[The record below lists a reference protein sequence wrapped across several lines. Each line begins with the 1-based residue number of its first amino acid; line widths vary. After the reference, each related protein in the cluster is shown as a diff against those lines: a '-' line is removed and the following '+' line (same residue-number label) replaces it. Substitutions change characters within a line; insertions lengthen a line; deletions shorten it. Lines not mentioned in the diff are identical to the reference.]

1 MDNASAFSQ
10 VLRFL
15 EEGLADLVS
24 NIPAFRRGEITEL
37 RLRTGRP
44 LSAVFGAE
52 SLFLSVRGELTE
64 HAAGAY
70 ICTGAELQDPFYKLC
85 RNSVYAYE
93 QELKEGFVTIPGGHR
108 CGFAGRT
115 VVQDGAVTGLREISS
130 INIRIA
136 RQVVGCADGILPY
149 IYDRS
154 GLRSGLIVS
163 PPGGGKTTVLKD
175 LIRSLSC
182 AGRKVAVVDER
193 GELASMFGGV
203 PQNDLGPLV
212 DVLDGTPKKEG
223 ILQALRCL
231 SPDVIVFDELGDE
244 AEAEAVLQGM
254 GAGVP
259 VIFSLHARSAEEA
272 ARRPQAA
279 KLLDAGAVD
288 VIAVLE
294 GARRPG
300 TLREVLRVQRTH
312 GERDGVKYESRRDT
326 ASVRSRR
333 FGWVPESRGPAPQDV

>member
-70 ICTGAELQDPFYKLC
+70 ICTGAELQDTFYKLC

-231 SPDVIVFDELGDE
+231 SPDVIVFDEL
-244 AEAEAVLQGM
+244 
-254 GAGVP
+254 
-259 VIFSLHARSAEEA
+259 
-272 ARRPQAA
+272 
-279 KLLDAGAVD
+279 
-288 VIAVLE
+288 
-294 GARRPG
+294 
-300 TLREVLRVQRTH
+300 TH
-312 GERDGVKYESRRDT
+312 FTWE
-326 ASVRSRR
+326 
-333 FGWVPESRGPAPQDV
+333 

>member
-70 ICTGAELQDPFYKLC
+70 ICTGAELQDTFYKLC

-193 GELASMFGGV
+193 GELASMFGGAAERPRPARGRAGRHAQKGGDSAGAALPV
-203 PQNDLGPLV
+203 AGCDRVRRTGRRGGGGSGAAGHGRGRAGHLLPACAQRGGGGPPPS
-212 DVLDGTPKKEG
+212 GGK
-223 ILQALRCL
+223 A
-231 SPDVIVFDELGDE
+231 
-244 AEAEAVLQGM
+244 
-254 GAGVP
+254 AGRGRGRRN
-259 VIFSLHARSAEEA
+259 RSAGGRPPPGHVAGSA
-272 ARRPQAA
+272 ARAA
-279 KLLDAGAVD
+279 
-288 VIAVLE
+288 
-294 GARRPG
+294 
-300 TLREVLRVQRTH
+300 
-312 GERDGVKYESRRDT
+312 DT
-326 ASVRSRR
+326 WGKGRC
-333 FGWVPESRGPAPQDV
+333 EI

>member
-1 MDNASAFSQ
+1 MS
-10 VLRFL
+10 R
-15 EEGLADLVS
+15 
-24 NIPAFRRGEITEL
+24 
-37 RLRTGRP
+37 
-44 LSAVFGAE
+44 
-52 SLFLSVRGELTE
+52 
-64 HAAGAY
+64 
-70 ICTGAELQDPFYKLC
+70 
-85 RNSVYAYE
+85 
-93 QELKEGFVTIPGGHR
+93 ELKEGFVTIPGGHR

-163 PPGGGKTTVLKD
+163 P
-175 LIRSLSC
+175 
-182 AGRKVAVVDER
+182 AGRREDDGAQGPDPVAVLRGPESRRRGRTGRARLHVRRRAAER
-193 GELASMFGGV
+193 PRPARGR
-203 PQNDLGPLV
+203 
-212 DVLDGTPKKEG
+212 LDGTPKKEG

-259 VIFSLHARSAEEA
+259 VIFSCMRAAREA
-272 ARRPQAA
+272 ARRPSGGKAA
-279 KLLDAGAVD
+279 GRGRGRRNRSV
-288 VIAVLE
+288 E

-300 TLREVLRVQRTH
+300 T
-312 GERDGVKYESRRDT
+312 
-326 ASVRSRR
+326 
-333 FGWVPESRGPAPQDV
+333 FGKCCACSGHMGKGTV

>member
-24 NIPAFRRGEITEL
+24 NIPEFRRREITEL

-44 LSAVFGAE
+44 LSVVFGCD

-64 HAAGAY
+64 HAGGAY
-70 ICTGAELQDPFYKLC
+70 ICTGAELQDTFYKLC

-136 RQVVGCADGILPY
+136 RQIVGCADGILPY

-163 PPGGGKTTVLKD
+163 PPGGGKTTVLQGPDPVPVLCGPQGRRRGRAGGACLHVRRRAAK
-175 LIRSLSC
+175 RSGPAC
-182 AGRKVAVVDER
+182 GRAGRHAEKR
-193 GELASMFGGV
+193 GD
-203 PQNDLGPLV
+203 P
-212 DVLDGTPKKEG
+212 
-223 ILQALRCL
+223 
-231 SPDVIVFDELGDE
+231 
-244 AEAEAVLQGM
+244 
-254 GAGVP
+254 
-259 VIFSLHARSAEEA
+259 
-272 ARRPQAA
+272 
-279 KLLDAGAVD
+279 AGAALPV
-288 VIAVLE
+288 
-294 GARRPG
+294 PG
-300 TLREVLRVQRTH
+300 RDRV
-312 GERDGVKYESRRDT
+312 
-326 ASVRSRR
+326 
-333 FGWVPESRGPAPQDV
+333 